1 MKLQNFTILLT
12 LALFTGKACCGPL
25 FGFNDSKK
33 RSEDNPAQI
42 SEGTGKAEGQQKT
55 EEESANPEKESANP
69 EKESANPEKESEKTK
84 EQTPGSEGSEKTEEQ
99 TPGSEGSEKT
109 EEQTAGSE
117 GTVGKKK

>member
-55 EEESANPEKESANP
+55 EEESANPEKES
-69 EKESANPEKESEKTK
+69 EKTK

-99 TPGSEGSEKT
+99 TPGSEGSEKAG
-109 EEQTAGSE
+109 EQTAGSE

>member
-69 EKESANPEKESEKTK
+69 EKESEKTK
-84 EQTPGSEGSEKTEEQ
+84 EQ